1 MSSGNIQNVESS
13 SQWANQPLRRKLFII
28 VFGVNTP
35 LGKIFDVSLIV
46 LIIMSVMV
54 VMLESV
60 ATFKENFG
68 EALRVI
74 EWVMTILFTIEYV
87 VRIWVVTKP
96 KDYIFSFF
104 GVIDL
109 LSILPTYLSLIL
121 IGSQGLAVIRV
132 FRILRIF
139 RILKLMRFVSE
150 ARVLSNALK
159 RARHKITVFLLFI
172 LVLVCLLGSIMYLIE
187 GADSG
192 FNSIPRGIYWAIVTL
207 TTVGY
212 GDIAPVT
219 FLGQLVASFIM
230 LIGYAIIAIPTG
242 IVGAE
247 IYASNITLKEQPA
260 EDEVICGGCGLDEHE
275 QNAKYC
281 KNCGSKLSPVET
293 NNQAK

>member
-1 MSSGNIQNVESS
+1 MQDIENQNIESS
-13 SQWANQPLRRKLFII
+13 TQWADQPLRRKLFVI

-35 LGKIFDVSLIV
+35 MGKLFDVSLIV
-46 LIIMSVMV
+46 LIILSVLV

-60 ATFKENFG
+60 SAVKDAFG
-68 EALRVI
+68 PALRVI
-74 EWVMTILFTIEYV
+74 EWVMTILFTIEYAI
-87 VRIWVVTKP
+87 RIWVVTKP

-104 GVIDL
+104 GIIDL
-109 LSILPTYLSLIL
+109 LSILPTYLSLVL
-121 IGSQGLAVIRV
+121 VGTQGLAVIRV

-150 ARVLSNALK
+150 AKVLSNALK
-159 RARHKITVFLLFI
+159 KSRHKITVFLLFI
-172 LVLVCLLGSIMYLIE
+172 VVLVCLLGSVMYLIE

-219 FLGQLVASFIM
+219 VLGQFVASFIM

-247 IYASNITLKEQPA
+247 MYAANKTLKPPA
-260 EDEVICGGCGLDEHE
+260 PEVTCHECGLDEHE
-275 QNAKYC
+275 YNAQFC
-281 KNCGSKLSPVET
+281 KHCGSKLAPIIRGES
-293 NNQAK
+293 AK